1 MRGIEISR
9 QSPTY
14 IYKKRFFNPRT
25 LFFVNPERR
34 CTMSK
39 RDEYVAKM
47 KHQIDEMNQG
57 IDDLEVKAKNASDSA
72 EKKYEEQVDKLRG
85 EVKQAKEKLG
95 EVEAASESKWESVKD
110 EAEKVTTAL
119 KNSYNYF
126 KSQL

>member
-1 MRGIEISR
+1 
-9 QSPTY
+9 
-14 IYKKRFFNPRT
+14 
-25 LFFVNPERR
+25 
-34 CTMSK
+34 MSK

-47 KHQIDEMNQG
+47 KHQIDEMNQS

>member
-1 MRGIEISR
+1 
-9 QSPTY
+9 
-14 IYKKRFFNPRT
+14 
-25 LFFVNPERR
+25 
-34 CTMSK
+34 MSK

-47 KHQIDEMNQG
+47 KHQIDEMNQS
-57 IDDLEVKAKNASDSA
+57 IDDLEVKDKNASDSA